1 MADERIVAQD
11 TFEQSIKDIL
21 TELVNSTY
29 SWEEYTDSEI
39 SDILEIT
46 DEQAMELEK
55 IINDGIKANN
65 KLWSSNKIDS
75 ELQNVVIEANK
86 YTDDLVAN
94 LSNIKLDIVDSL
106 PDSST
111 VDKSTIY
118 ILKDSS
124 GGTNNI
130 LNVWSDS
137 TSAFVEVGK
146 LSVNM
151 DNFYDKAT
159 VDAELAKKANADEV
173 LKPDAIVSDL
183 TTTSGTTT
191 LSTAGLQTE
200 LDKKLN
206 KTSILTA
213 KDNSATDDQAYSAKA
228 INTELDKKANNDD
241 VVKKTDITT
250 TIGSTSTDSQ
260 VPGAKAI
267 YDMFLKNEKIMR
279 YDLTYISSDSLN
291 INLPKPGFYKISNP
305 TKGVPDG
312 NPKDYTLVN
321 IPWMDNDILMKFGW
335 QLLFTPRTTYFWV
348 RRVWNYKPDYVY
360 TEGDYSVFNK
370 WQKVAATSVPDVPKT
385 IVTTTVPSGVVVA
398 SSGLYIEYVVRN
410 GWCNVN
416 FMFNLT
422 SSTKISWVKI
432 ADGLPKPALSN
443 VNVILINEGGEIKRI
458 TTRIK
463 TDGALYIAI
472 NDPIS
477 EENWWMGDVTYPVL
491 ES

>member
-1 MADERIVAQD
+1 MANEKIISQSV
-11 TFEQSIKDIL
+11 FEEAIKDVL

-46 DEQAMELEK
+46 DEEAMQLTK
-55 IINDGIKANN
+55 ILNDQVVANN
-65 KLWSSNKIDS
+65 KLWSSSKTDAEIKNA
-75 ELQNVVIEANK
+75 LIEANK
-86 YTDDLVAN
+86 YSDDLVAN
-94 LSNIKLDIVDSL
+94 LSNIKLDIVDAL

-111 VDKSTIY
+111 VNKSTIY

-124 GGTNNI
+124 GGTNNT
-130 LNVWSDS
+130 LNVWSDT

-146 LSVNM
+146 LNVNM
-151 DNFYDKAT
+151 NNYYTKSE
-159 VDAELAKKANADEV
+159 VYAELAKKANADEV

-183 TTTSGTTT
+183 TTTSGSTT

-267 YDMFLKNEKIMR
+267 YDMFLKNEKIIR
-279 YDLTYISSDSLN
+279 YDYTYISSDSLN

>member
-1 MADERIVAQD
+1 MSKLTTDVLLKE
-11 TFEQSIKDIL
+11 SIKSIL

-29 SWEEYTDSEI
+29 DWQEYTDSEI
-39 SDILEIT
+39 SDILEIS
-46 DEQAMELEK
+46 DEQALELSK
-55 IINDGIKANN
+55 IINDNVKANN

-75 ELQNVVIEANK
+75 ELQNMIIEANK
-86 YTDDLVAN
+86 YSDELIGQISSISLEYVTV
-94 LSNIKLDIVDSL
+94 L
-106 PDSST
+106 PDT
-111 VDKSTIY
+111 DIKSNVIY
-118 ILKDSS
+118 ILQ
-124 GGTNNI
+124 GNPNT
-130 LNVWSDS
+130 LNVYNNS
-137 TSAFVEVGK
+137 TSAFVTVGDLNIDLTNYYTK
-146 LSVNM
+146 SE
-151 DNFYDKAT
+151 

-173 LKPDAIVSDL
+173 LKPDAIAADL
-183 TTTSGTTT
+183 TTTSGSTT

-200 LDKKLN
+200 LDKK
-206 KTSILTA
+206 A
-213 KDNSATDDQAYSAKA
+213 
-228 INTELDKKANNDD
+228 NDD
-241 VVKKTDITT
+241 KVVKKTDITT

-279 YDLTYISSDSLN
+279 YDQTYISSDSLN
-291 INLPKPGFYKISNP
+291 INLPKPGFYKISSP
-305 TKGVPDG
+305 TKGVPEG
-312 NPKDYTLVN
+312 NPKDYTLLN

-335 QLLFTPRTTYFWV
+335 QLLFTPRTSYFWV

-458 TTRIK
+458 ATRIK
-463 TDGALYIAI
+463 TDGLLYIAI

>member
-1 MADERIVAQD
+1 MSKLTTDVLLKE
-11 TFEQSIKDIL
+11 SIKSIL

-29 SWEEYTDSEI
+29 DWQEYTDSEI
-39 SDILEIT
+39 SDILEIS
-46 DEQAMELEK
+46 DEQALELSK
-55 IINDGIKANN
+55 IINDNVKANN

-75 ELQNVVIEANK
+75 ELQNMIIEANK
-86 YTDDLVAN
+86 YSDELIGQISSISLEYVTV
-94 LSNIKLDIVDSL
+94 L
-106 PDSST
+106 PDT
-111 VDKSTIY
+111 DIKSNVIY
-118 ILKDSS
+118 ILQ
-124 GGTNNI
+124 GTPNT
-130 LNVWSDS
+130 LNVYNNS
-137 TSAFVEVGK
+137 TSAFVTVGDLNIDLTNYYTKSEVDTD
-146 LSVNM
+146 LI
-151 DNFYDKAT
+151 
-159 VDAELAKKANADEV
+159 KKANADEV

-183 TTTSGTTT
+183 TTTSGSTV

-200 LDKKLN
+200 LDKK
-206 KTSILTA
+206 A
-213 KDNSATDDQAYSAKA
+213 
-228 INTELDKKANNDD
+228 NDD
-241 VVKKTDITT
+241 KVVKKTDITT

-267 YDMFLKNEKIMR
+267 YDMFLKNEKIIR
-279 YDLTYISSDSLN
+279 YDHTYISSDSLN
-291 INLPKPGFYKISNP
+291 INLPKPGFYKISSP
-305 TKGVPDG
+305 TKGVPEG
-312 NPKDYTLVN
+312 NPKDYTLLN

-370 WQKVAATSVPDVPKT
+370 WQKVAATSVPDVPRT

-458 TTRIK
+458 ATRIK
-463 TDGALYIAI
+463 TDGLLYIAI

>member
-1 MADERIVAQD
+1 MSKLTTDVLLKE
-11 TFEQSIKDIL
+11 SIKSIL

-29 SWEEYTDSEI
+29 DWQEYTDSEI
-39 SDILEIT
+39 SDILEIS
-46 DEQAMELEK
+46 DEQALELSK
-55 IINDGIKANN
+55 IINDNVKANN

-75 ELQNVVIEANK
+75 ELQNMIIEANK
-86 YTDDLVAN
+86 YSDELIGQISSISLEYVTV
-94 LSNIKLDIVDSL
+94 L
-106 PDSST
+106 PDT
-111 VDKSTIY
+111 DIKSNVIY
-118 ILKDSS
+118 ILQ
-124 GGTNNI
+124 GIPNT
-130 LNVWSDS
+130 LNVYNNS
-137 TSAFVEVGK
+137 TSAFVTVGDLNIDLTNYYTK
-146 LSVNM
+146 SE
-151 DNFYDKAT
+151 

-173 LKPDAIVSDL
+173 LKPDAIVADL
-183 TTTSGTTT
+183 TTTSGSTT

-200 LDKKLN
+200 LDKK
-206 KTSILTA
+206 A
-213 KDNSATDDQAYSAKA
+213 
-228 INTELDKKANNDD
+228 NDD
-241 VVKKTDITT
+241 KVVKKTDITT

-267 YDMFLKNEKIMR
+267 YDMFLKNEKIIR
-279 YDLTYISSDSLN
+279 YDQTYISSDSLN
-291 INLPKPGFYKISNP
+291 INIPKPGFYKISNP
-305 TKGVPDG
+305 TKGVPEG
-312 NPKDYTLVN
+312 NPKDYTLLN
-321 IPWMDNDILMKFGW
+321 IPWIDGDILMKFGW

-370 WQKVAATSVPDVPKT
+370 WQKVAATSVPDVPRT

-422 SSTKISWVKI
+422 SSTKISWVNI

-458 TTRIK
+458 ATRIK
-463 TDGALYIAI
+463 TDGALYISI

>member
-1 MADERIVAQD
+1 MSKLTTDVLLKE
-11 TFEQSIKDIL
+11 SIKSIL

-29 SWEEYTDSEI
+29 DWQEYTDSEI
-39 SDILEIT
+39 SDILEIS
-46 DEQAMELEK
+46 DEQALELSK
-55 IINDGIKANN
+55 IINDNVKANN

-75 ELQNVVIEANK
+75 ELQNMIIEANK
-86 YTDDLVAN
+86 YSDELIGQISSISLEYVTV
-94 LSNIKLDIVDSL
+94 L
-106 PDSST
+106 PDT
-111 VDKSTIY
+111 DIKSNVIY
-118 ILKDSS
+118 ILQ
-124 GGTNNI
+124 GTPNT
-130 LNVWSDS
+130 LNVYNNS
-137 TSAFVEVGK
+137 TSAFVTVGDLNIDLTNYYTK
-146 LSVNM
+146 SE
-151 DNFYDKAT
+151 

-173 LKPDAIVSDL
+173 LKPDAIVADL
-183 TTTSGTTT
+183 TTTSGSTT

-200 LDKKLN
+200 LDKK
-206 KTSILTA
+206 A
-213 KDNSATDDQAYSAKA
+213 
-228 INTELDKKANNDD
+228 NDD
-241 VVKKTDITT
+241 KVVKKTDITT

-267 YDMFLKNEKIMR
+267 YDMFLKNEKIIR
-279 YDLTYISSDSLN
+279 YDQTYISSDSLN
-291 INLPKPGFYKISNP
+291 INIPKPGFYKISNP
-305 TKGVPDG
+305 TKGVPEG
-312 NPKDYTLVN
+312 NPKDYTLLN

-370 WQKVAATSVPDVPKT
+370 WQKVAATSVPDVPRT

-422 SSTKISWVKI
+422 SSTKISWVNI

-458 TTRIK
+458 ATRIK
-463 TDGALYIAI
+463 TNGALYIAI

>member
-1 MADERIVAQD
+1 MSKLTTDVLLKE
-11 TFEQSIKDIL
+11 SIKSIL

-29 SWEEYTDSEI
+29 DWQEYTDSEI
-39 SDILEIT
+39 SDILEIS
-46 DEQAMELEK
+46 DEQALELSK
-55 IINDGIKANN
+55 IINDNVKANN

-75 ELQNVVIEANK
+75 ELQNMIIEANK
-86 YTDDLVAN
+86 YSDELIGQISSISLEYVTV
-94 LSNIKLDIVDSL
+94 L
-106 PDSST
+106 PDT
-111 VDKSTIY
+111 DIKSNVIY
-118 ILKDSS
+118 ILQ
-124 GGTNNI
+124 GTPNT
-130 LNVWSDS
+130 LNVYNNS
-137 TSAFVEVGK
+137 TSAFVTVGDLNIDLTNYYTK
-146 LSVNM
+146 SE
-151 DNFYDKAT
+151 

-173 LKPDAIVSDL
+173 LKPDTIVADL
-183 TTTSGTTT
+183 TTTSGSTV

-200 LDKKLN
+200 L
-206 KTSILTA
+206 A
-213 KDNSATDDQAYSAKA
+213 
-228 INTELDKKANNDD
+228 KKANDD
-241 VVKKTDITT
+241 KVVKKTDITT

-267 YDMFLKNEKIMR
+267 YDMFLKNEKIIR
-279 YDLTYISSDSLN
+279 YDYTYISSDSLN
-291 INLPKPGFYKISNP
+291 INLPKPGFYKISSP
-305 TKGVPDG
+305 TKGVPEG
-312 NPKDYTLVN
+312 NPKDYTLLN
-321 IPWMDNDILMKFGW
+321 IPWLDNDILMKFGW

-491 ES
+491 GS

>member
-1 MADERIVAQD
+1 MSKLTTDVLLKE
-11 TFEQSIKDIL
+11 SIKSIL

-29 SWEEYTDSEI
+29 DWQEYTDSEI
-39 SDILEIT
+39 SDILEIS
-46 DEQAMELEK
+46 DEQALELSK
-55 IINDGIKANN
+55 IINDNVKANN

-75 ELQNVVIEANK
+75 ELQNMIIEANK
-86 YTDDLVAN
+86 YSDELIGQISSISLEYVTV
-94 LSNIKLDIVDSL
+94 L
-106 PDSST
+106 PDT
-111 VDKSTIY
+111 DIKSNVIY
-118 ILKDSS
+118 ILQ
-124 GGTNNI
+124 GTPNT
-130 LNVWSDS
+130 LNVYNNS
-137 TSAFVEVGK
+137 TSAFVTVGDLNIDLTNYYTK
-146 LSVNM
+146 SE
-151 DNFYDKAT
+151 
-159 VDAELAKKANADEV
+159 VDAELAKKANTDEV
-173 LKPDAIVSDL
+173 LKPDAIVADL
-183 TTTSGTTT
+183 TTTSGSTV

-200 LDKKLN
+200 LDKK
-206 KTSILTA
+206 A
-213 KDNSATDDQAYSAKA
+213 
-228 INTELDKKANNDD
+228 NDD
-241 VVKKTDITT
+241 KVVKKTDITT

-267 YDMFLKNEKIMR
+267 YDMFLKNEKIIR

-291 INLPKPGFYKISNP
+291 INLPKPGFYKISSP
-305 TKGVPDG
+305 TKGVPEG
-312 NPKDYTLVN
+312 NPKDYTLLN

-370 WQKVAATSVPDVPKT
+370 WQKVAATSVPDVPRT
-385 IVTTTVPSGVVVA
+385 IVTTTVPSGVVAA

-458 TTRIK
+458 ATRIK
-463 TDGALYIAI
+463 TDRALYIAI

>member
-1 MADERIVAQD
+1 MSKLTTDVLLKE
-11 TFEQSIKDIL
+11 SIKSIL

-29 SWEEYTDSEI
+29 DWQEYTDSEI
-39 SDILEIT
+39 SDILEIS
-46 DEQAMELEK
+46 DEQALELSK
-55 IINDGIKANN
+55 IINDNVKANN

-75 ELQNVVIEANK
+75 ELQNMIIEANK
-86 YTDDLVAN
+86 YSDELIGQISSISLEYVTV
-94 LSNIKLDIVDSL
+94 L
-106 PDSST
+106 PDT
-111 VDKSTIY
+111 DIKSNVIY
-118 ILKDSS
+118 ILQ
-124 GGTNNI
+124 GIPNT
-130 LNVWSDS
+130 LNVYNNS
-137 TSAFVEVGK
+137 TSAFVTVGDLNIDLTNYYTK
-146 LSVNM
+146 SE
-151 DNFYDKAT
+151 

-183 TTTSGTTT
+183 TTTSGSTV

-200 LDKKLN
+200 LDKK
-206 KTSILTA
+206 A
-213 KDNSATDDQAYSAKA
+213 
-228 INTELDKKANNDD
+228 NDD
-241 VVKKTDITT
+241 KVVKKTDITT

-267 YDMFLKNEKIMR
+267 YDMFLKNEKIIR
-279 YDLTYISSDSLN
+279 YDQTYISSDSLN
-291 INLPKPGFYKISNP
+291 INLPKPGFYKISSP
-305 TKGVPDG
+305 TKGVPEG
-312 NPKDYTLVN
+312 NPKDYTLLN
-321 IPWMDNDILMKFGW
+321 IPWMDSDILMKFGW

-458 TTRIK
+458 ATRIK
-463 TDGALYIAI
+463 TNGLLYIAI

>member
-1 MADERIVAQD
+1 MSKLTTDVLLKE
-11 TFEQSIKDIL
+11 SIKSIL

-29 SWEEYTDSEI
+29 DWQEYTDSEI
-39 SDILEIT
+39 SDILEIS
-46 DEQAMELEK
+46 DEQALELSK
-55 IINDGIKANN
+55 IINDNVKANN

-86 YTDDLVAN
+86 YSDELIGQISSISLEYVTV
-94 LSNIKLDIVDSL
+94 L
-106 PDSST
+106 PDT
-111 VDKSTIY
+111 DIKSNVIY
-118 ILKDSS
+118 ILQ
-124 GGTNNI
+124 GIPNT
-130 LNVWSDS
+130 LNVYNNS
-137 TSAFVEVGK
+137 TSAFVTVGDLNIDLTNYYTK
-146 LSVNM
+146 SE
-151 DNFYDKAT
+151 
-159 VDAELAKKANADEV
+159 VDAELAKKANVDEV
-173 LKPDAIVSDL
+173 LKPDAIVADL
-183 TTTSGTTT
+183 TTTSGSTV

-200 LDKKLN
+200 LDKK
-206 KTSILTA
+206 A
-213 KDNSATDDQAYSAKA
+213 
-228 INTELDKKANNDD
+228 NDD
-241 VVKKTDITT
+241 KVVKKSDITT

-267 YDMFLKNEKIMR
+267 YDMFLKNEKIIR
-279 YDLTYISSDSLN
+279 YDQTYISSDSLN

-305 TKGVPDG
+305 TKGVPEG

-321 IPWMDNDILMKFGW
+321 IPWIDNDILMKFGW

-385 IVTTTVPSGVVVA
+385 IVTTNVPSGVVIA

-458 TTRIK
+458 ATRIK

>member
-1 MADERIVAQD
+1 MSKLTTDVLLKE
-11 TFEQSIKDIL
+11 SIKAIL

-29 SWEEYTDSEI
+29 DWQEYTDSEI
-39 SDILEIT
+39 SDILEIS
-46 DEQAMELEK
+46 DEQALELSK
-55 IINDGIKANN
+55 IINDNVKANN

-75 ELQNVVIEANK
+75 ELQNMIIEANK
-86 YTDDLVAN
+86 YSDELIGQISSISLEYVTV
-94 LSNIKLDIVDSL
+94 L
-106 PDSST
+106 PDT
-111 VDKSTIY
+111 DIKSNVIY
-118 ILKDSS
+118 ILQ
-124 GGTNNI
+124 GTPNT
-130 LNVWSDS
+130 LNVYNNS
-137 TSAFVEVGK
+137 TSAFVTVGDLNIDLTNYYTK
-146 LSVNM
+146 SE
-151 DNFYDKAT
+151 

-173 LKPDAIVSDL
+173 LKPDTIVADL
-183 TTTSGTTT
+183 TTTSGSTV

-200 LDKKLN
+200 LDKK
-206 KTSILTA
+206 A
-213 KDNSATDDQAYSAKA
+213 
-228 INTELDKKANNDD
+228 NDD
-241 VVKKTDITT
+241 KVVKKTDITT

-267 YDMFLKNEKIMR
+267 YDMFLKNEKIIR
-279 YDLTYISSDSLN
+279 YDYTYISSDSLN
-291 INLPKPGFYKISNP
+291 INLPKPGFYKISSP
-305 TKGVPDG
+305 TKGVPEG
-312 NPKDYTLVN
+312 NPKDYTLLN

-385 IVTTTVPSGVVVA
+385 IVTTTVPSGVVAA

-458 TTRIK
+458 ATRIK
-463 TDGALYIAI
+463 TDGLLYIAI

-491 ES
+491 GS